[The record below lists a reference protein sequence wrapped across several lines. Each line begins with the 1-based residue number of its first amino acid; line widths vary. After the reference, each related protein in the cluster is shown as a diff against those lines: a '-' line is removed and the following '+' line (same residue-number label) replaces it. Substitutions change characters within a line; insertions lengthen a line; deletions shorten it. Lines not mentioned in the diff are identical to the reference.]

1 MEHVLPFLGIFFKY
15 FKNGC
20 LMLEEGRFWYA
31 HRRLHRIKAVSSPYL
46 LRICSV

>member
-15 FKNGC
+15 LKKGC

-31 HRRLHRIKAVSSPYL
+31 RKHPHRIKAVSNSL
-46 LRICSV
+46 QVRICSV